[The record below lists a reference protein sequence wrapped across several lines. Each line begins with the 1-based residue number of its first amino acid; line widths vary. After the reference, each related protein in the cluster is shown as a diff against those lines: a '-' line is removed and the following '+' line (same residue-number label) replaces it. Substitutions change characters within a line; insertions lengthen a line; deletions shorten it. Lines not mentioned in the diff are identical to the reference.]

1 MEYLLIA
8 VLQILGI
15 GFKAWLTILNLDKKF
30 TDDTLEDVMGQF
42 WKSDRI
48 TLFISFW
55 IMVSNLVF
63 HFILN
68 EYSDFPETINYYL
81 LFSFAIAFVLGFG
94 GQAIVYKYLGKAEN
108 VLMRKAD
115 KLDNL

>member
-15 GFKAWLTILNLDKKF
+15 GFKAWLTILALDKKF
-30 TDDTLEDVMGQF
+30 PDDTLDDVMSEF

-63 HFILN
+63 HFIIE
-68 EYSDFPETINYYL
+68 EYSDLSEAVSYYMLIN
-81 LFSFAIAFVLGFG
+81 FAIAFVLGFA